1 MKPRAYPNKSL
12 EEDAQENLETRMMH
26 LCEMKQEYRRKQKA
40 FKDENKHLLE
50 SIKSLENIVMNEVM
64 SLKRTV
70 VFGDIKAEYKPQVVI
85 KLKKEQNNES

>member
-1 MKPRAYPNKSL
+1 MKSAYPNKHL
-12 EEDAQENLETRMMH
+12 EEDAQENLKTRMMH

-50 SIKSLENIVMNEVM
+50 SIKSLENIVMDEVM

-70 VFGDIKAEYKPQVVI
+70 VYGDIKAEYKPQVVI
-85 KLKKEQNNES
+85 RLKKEQNND